1 MCQNIY
7 NKNKKVK
14 PDQKLKRK
22 KKKDKVYKQAIH
34 GQRKL
39 NGQAL

>member
-1 MCQNIY
+1 MYQNIY

-22 KKKDKVYKQAIH
+22 KKKYINKKFMD
-34 GQRKL
+34 RES
-39 NGQAL
+39 